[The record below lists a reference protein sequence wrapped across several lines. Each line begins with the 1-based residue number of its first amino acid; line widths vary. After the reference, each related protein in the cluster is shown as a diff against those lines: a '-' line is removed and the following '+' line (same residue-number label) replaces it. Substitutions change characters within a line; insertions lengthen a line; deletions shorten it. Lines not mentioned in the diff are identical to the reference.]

1 MIRKA
6 ETSMKSRERKVA
18 PHHYQR
24 AIKQRSNAVQSKPP
38 PPITKKGQATRERL
52 KQALNDLLQDT
63 AFKDIRI
70 EDIAARAGGR
80 GSLFYHYFQSKIDIT
95 NELLSELLDTYLKD
109 VSIYSRSSPLESIHF
124 ANQRMAELYVANPGA
139 MRCLLDVHD
148 EDAPFA
154 LIWRK
159 RTREWNERIAQ
170 SIQHQFPQAF
180 ANLRDYLAIA
190 YALAGAADNLLY
202 EYYVL
207 KNPDLHAAH
216 PEDED
221 VAKFLTTLW
230 HRTLYL
236 KNPPM
241 DFMGKGL
248 DGLAKLRA
256 ADESL

>member
-1 MIRKA
+1 MTRKTQ
-6 ETSMKSRERKVA
+6 TSLKGRERKA
-18 PHHYQR
+18 ALNHDQR

-38 PPITKKGQATRERL
+38 PPITKRGQATRERL
-52 KQALNDLLQDT
+52 KQALSDLLQDN
-63 AFKDIRI
+63 AFHDIRI
-70 EDIAARAGGR
+70 EDITARAGVR
-80 GSLFYHYFQSKIDIT
+80 ASLFYHYFQSKIDIT
-95 NELLSELLDTYLKD
+95 NELLSELLETYRKD
-109 VSIYSRSSPLESIHF
+109 VSTRSKSSPLESIHY
-124 ANQRMAELYVANPGA
+124 ANQRMAALYAANPGA
-139 MRCLLDVHD
+139 MRCLLEVHD
-148 EDAPFA
+148 TAAPFA
-154 LIWRK
+154 SIWRK
-159 RTREWNERIAQ
+159 LTREWNERIAHN
-170 SIQHQFPQAF
+170 IQRQFPQAF
-180 ANLRDYLAIA
+180 ANLQGYVAIA

-207 KNPDLHAAH
+207 KNPDLRAAH

-256 ADESL
+256 ADEHP